1 MDQMTGGHTKRIIF
15 FSSLTILAFEIILIR
30 TFSVRFS
37 YHYASLIIS
46 IAMTG
51 IVFGGIAAFLKRD
64 MLSRIGIER
73 CAVVLSFSC
82 PLIFILSSFIPM
94 DYYRML
100 WENIQIC
107 YLLLFMLVC
116 SIPFFVYAIILS
128 LSLSSH
134 PSDSN
139 RIYAADLIGA
149 SVGVALTVLS
159 MDYMAPDYIIAIPF
173 VLLTVVLLF
182 ELRGRLLKTVFL
194 AAALSLAALIVSGQF
209 TANLSP
215 YKGLMQALKEDN
227 SRRIKTIYSSH
238 SRLDIFEN
246 PRMKFAPGLSL
257 TYTKPVP
264 PGLGIALD
272 GEIAGVMLD
281 ENNIGNNEF
290 LLYMPSAA
298 PYLLKMPEKVMI
310 IGFKNSVDVLVPYYF
325 GAKTVYQAEKDRSV
339 IKFLFSQYPG
349 GSIYNKSLH
358 ESSGRLLLKKLKQR
372 FDVIS
377 LSRTG
382 FFPSGTFGLQEDYEL
397 TIEALQTYL
406 SHLKEDGLLYIQM
419 FLLPPARYELKM
431 MNNIICALEKE
442 DLKVSKNNLLIF
454 RSWDTI
460 NFLIKKNGF
469 SLQEL
474 NKINMFLDS
483 RNFDTVYGDA
493 RSGMKFITGTDYGY
507 MFEQLLDENK
517 KVSFI
522 KNYTFDIAATSDNR
536 PFFHYFFKIDK
547 LQEIYHLSGK
557 KWSYFIH
564 EGMALPFI
572 IIFQVLIS
580 LLTFACFFIVLKLS
594 KNKSS
599 HNNPLAFASTF
610 NLLYFIFIGFAFMF
624 TEMFFVHRLM
634 LTYGSPVSAFSITL
648 VTLLLSSGAGSFVC
662 GYLNNK
668 SAMKIMSG
676 APLIALLYFFIAAT
690 LPDAINGFYY
700 IIPLGFFL
708 GFFFPMGIRIFCADN
723 KNTIPI
729 FYALNGAASIVAPL
743 LASIIGVACGLRVL
757 LTLAFSLYGMALFFL
772 CFAGHGHK
780 PHAP

>member
-1 MDQMTGGHTKRIIF
+1 MLGAHTKRIVF
-15 FSSLTILAFEIILIR
+15 FSSLIILAFEIILIR
-30 TFSVRFS
+30 TFSVRYS

-51 IVFGGIAAFLKRD
+51 IVLGGIATFLKRD
-64 MLSRIGIER
+64 MLTRIGIER
-73 CAVVLSFSC
+73 CAAVLSFSC

-100 WENIQIC
+100 WENIQIF

-116 SIPFFVYAIILS
+116 SVPFFIYAIILS

-149 SVGVALTVLS
+149 SVGVALTVLA

-173 VLLTVVLLF
+173 VFLSVVLVF
-182 ELRGRLLKTVFL
+182 EFKSRLSKTFFL

-209 TANLSP
+209 TADLSP
-215 YKGLMQALKEDN
+215 YKGLMQALKEDG
-227 SRRIKTIYSSH
+227 SKHIKTIYSSH

-246 PRMKFAPGLSL
+246 RRMKFAPGLSL

-264 PGLGIALD
+264 SGLGIALD

-281 ENNIGNNEF
+281 EKSVSDHEF
-290 LLYMPSAA
+290 LLQMPSAL
-298 PYLLKMPEKVMI
+298 PYLVKKPEKVLV
-310 IGFKNSVDVLVPYYF
+310 IGFKNSVDVLEPYYS
-325 GAKTVYQAEKDRSV
+325 GANIVYQAEKDHSV
-339 IKFLFSQYPG
+339 IKFLLSQYPP

-419 FLLPPARYELKM
+419 FLLPPVRYELKM
-431 MNNIICALEKE
+431 MNNVICALEKE
-442 DLKVSKNNLLIF
+442 GLKVSNENLLIF

-460 NFLIKKNGF
+460 NFLIKKKGF
-469 SLQEL
+469 TLQEL
-474 NKINMFLDS
+474 NKINTFLDS
-483 RNFDTVYGDA
+483 RNFDTIYGKE
-493 RSGMKFITGTDYGY
+493 RSGTKFITGTDYGY
-507 MFEQLLDENK
+507 MFEQLLNK
-517 KVSFI
+517 DMKGPFI

-536 PFFHYFFKIDK
+536 PFFHYFFKIEK
-547 LQEIYHLSGK
+547 LQEIYHVSGK
-557 KWSYFIH
+557 KWSYFVH

-572 IIFQVLIS
+572 TIFQVLIS
-580 LLTFACFFIVLKLS
+580 FLIFVSLFIVLKLS
-594 KNKSS
+594 RNKLFHGNS
-599 HNNPLAFASTF
+599 PAYASTF
-610 NLLYFIFIGFAFMF
+610 SLFYFIFIGFAFMF
-624 TEMFFVHRLM
+624 AEMFFIHRLI
-634 LTYGSPVSAFSITL
+634 LTYGSPVAAFSITV
-648 VTLLLSSGAGSFVC
+648 VTVLLSSGAGSFAS

-668 SAMKIMSG
+668 KAIKIMSG
-676 APLIALLYFFIAAT
+676 APVMALLYFVIAAA
-690 LPDAINGFYY
+690 LPGAIDGFYY

-708 GFFFPMGIRIFCADN
+708 GFFFPIGIRIFSADN

-757 LTLAFSLYGMALFFL
+757 LVLAFSFYGMALFFL
-772 CFAGHGHK
+772 RFAGHWDE
-780 PHAP
+780 PHSP